1 MEKRPPPPPPRTS
14 TGIAGLDTVLSGG
27 LIPERAYL
35 LRGSPGTG
43 KTILGQNFLAAGD
56 GTGLHVAF
64 EEPIE
69 DVLANA
75 ASVGLDLEG
84 SGVEILDL
92 SPDAD
97 FFAGDEGYELF
108 EPDEV
113 EGSSVRS
120 AIRDAV
126 ERVDPDRVY
135 LDPVSMLRDL
145 SPDDYQFRK
154 DVTSLIRYLTD
165 RGATVLFSTQPSE
178 HAPDDDLQFLA
189 DGTVELGN
197 SPKGRTVTV
206 TKFRGSDYRSGEHTL
221 RITDEGM
228 VVHPKLVPGDHSR
241 KFEGEVLSTGVPELD
256 TLLGGGIERGTVTAI
271 SGPSGVGKT
280 TTGTQ
285 FAKESASRGE
295 RAVLYTFEESLSTL
309 QHRSEAIGIP
319 VGRMIDRGDLEVTEV
334 EPMTVSPDEFASMV
348 RTQVEERDT
357 RVVVI
362 DGTAGY
368 RLSLRSDGD
377 DVVREL
383 HALCRYL
390 RNVGATVILIES
402 TDSVTGEFRASS
414 ENVSYL
420 ADNIVFLR
428 YIEVDGEIRKLV
440 GVLKKR
446 ASDFERTLRE
456 FRITDRGIVLGQPL
470 GHLRGVLT
478 GTPELIDGND
488 ER

>member
-1 MEKRPPPPPPRTS
+1 MDERTPRLS
-14 TGIAGLDTVLSGG
+14 TGIDGLDTVLAGG
-27 LIPERAYL
+27 LLAQRAYL

-43 KTILGQNFLAAGD
+43 KTILGQNFLVAGD

-64 EEPIE
+64 EEPLE
-69 DVLANA
+69 NVLANA
-75 ASVGLDLEG
+75 ANLGLDLEEA
-84 SGVEILDL
+84 GVEVLDL

-97 FFAGDEGYELF
+97 FFTGDSGYELF

-113 EGSSVRS
+113 EGSAVRS
-120 AIRDAV
+120 AISDAV

-135 LDPVSMLRDL
+135 LDPISLLRHL

-154 DVTSLIRYLTD
+154 DAASLIQHLTN
-165 RGATVLFSTQPSE
+165 RGATVLFSTQPSA

-189 DGTVELGN
+189 DGAVELDR
-197 SPKGRTVTV
+197 SSKGRTVAV

-228 VVHPKLVPGDHSR
+228 MVHPKLVPGDHSR
-241 KFEGEVLSTGVPELD
+241 EFEGEVLSTGVPEVD
-256 TLLGGGIERGTVTAI
+256 TLLGGGIERGTVTAV

-285 FAKESASRGE
+285 FAKEAASRGE
-295 RAVLYTFEESLSTL
+295 RTVLYTFEEDIATL
-309 QHRSEAIGIP
+309 RHRSEAIGIP
-319 VGRMIDRGDLEVTEV
+319 VGRMMDQGDLEVREV
-334 EPMTVSPDEFASMV
+334 EPMTVSPDEFATMV
-348 RTQVEERDT
+348 RTEVEEQDT
-357 RVVVI
+357 RVVMI

-368 RLSLRSDGD
+368 RLSLRRGDD

-402 TDSVTGEFRASS
+402 TDSVTGEFRASP
-414 ENVSYL
+414 EHVSYL
-420 ADNIVFLR
+420 ADNIVFMR
-428 YIEVDGEIRKLV
+428 YFEVDGEIRKAM

-456 FRITDRGIVLGQPL
+456 FRITDQGIVLGEPL
-470 GHLRGVLT
+470 THLRGVLT
-478 GTPELIDGND
+478 GTPELVDRKD